1 MDTLEHQAHKVVL
14 DLKASKVFRAL
25 KVCRARL
32 TVLKGFKALRE
43 FRVH

>member
-14 DLKASKVFRAL
+14 ELKVTKAFRAL
-25 KVCRARL
+25 KVCRAQL
-32 TVLKGFKALRE
+32 TVLKEFKALKE